1 MDKISNNN
9 TISWLQAI
17 ERDYIHGGD
26 ESFDNKRKCALQTA
40 IYSIE
45 KLEKIEQIIKK
56 YGLAD
61 VTRDDVNNTIS
72 GFEYEIIREVLEK
85 E

>member
-1 MDKISNNN
+1 MDKMSNNN

-26 ESFDNKRKCALQTA
+26 EDFDNKRKCALQTA

-45 KLEKIEQIIKK
+45 KLEKIEQIIIE
-56 YGLAD
+56 Y
-61 VTRDDVNNTIS
+61 NN
-72 GFEYEIIREVLEK
+72 GNNMEYEYLDKIRGVLDK